1 MEKSAAGVGIPV
13 RQPPDTAICTF
24 GQFPHRAQV
33 AASVHFNLFV
43 AMRIQTLRRRTAEI
57 PEADE
62 LKAGDMKDMARS
74 LANLW
79 EAAQRLPEGTE
90 RQDAFRQIGSFHWR
104 VAALVTRAL

>member
-1 MEKSAAGVGIPV
+1 V
-13 RQPPDTAICTF
+13 RQPHDTAICTF
-24 GQFPHRAQV
+24 CLFPHRAQV
-33 AASVHFNLFV
+33 AVSVHFNPFV
-43 AMRIQTLRRRTAEI
+43 AMRIQTLSRRTVGI

-62 LKAGDMKDMARS
+62 LKDMTRS